1 MRHADPSDQPEAA
14 RPAFGRR
21 GRRAP
26 APLVIDGEAVLVSRR
41 PRLALAAA
49 PAAAPTT
56 DGRAGPAR
64 LPRRPREESRDLIFS
79 GLFAR
84 PSSAVPA
91 QNRSTR
97 RFGALP
103 LVGGAAAGLV
113 TMAAVAFAAMP
124 SAPSLHA
131 ADMSRGGVT
140 VSEVVARVGARNE
153 GEVLSVEGVIR
164 NAGKAPAAVP
174 PLKLSLSAAD
184 GVVRAKPVVPLAR
197 PLGPGE
203 VLRFQ
208 TMVAVPKGAVAGGT
222 LDLGFW
228 EPVS

>member
-1 MRHADPSDQPEAA
+1 MRHADQSDTAEAA

-41 PRLALAAA
+41 PAPERPAADRARPEAGEAAA
-49 PAAAPTT
+49 RAPH
-56 DGRAGPAR
+56 PQ
-64 LPRRPREESRDLIFS
+64 PRRPREEPRDLIFS
-79 GLFAR
+79 GLAR
-84 PSSAVPA
+84 AASAPIRPA
-91 QNRSTR
+91 R
-97 RFGALP
+97 RLGALP
-103 LVGGAAAGLV
+103 LAGGAAAGLV
-113 TMAAVAFAAMP
+113 AMAAVAFAAMP
-124 SAPSLHA
+124 SGPAIHA
-131 ADMSRGGVT
+131 ADLSRGGVT

-153 GEVLSVEGVIR
+153 GEVLSVEGVVR
-164 NAGKAPAAVP
+164 NAGKVPAAVP